1 MIISFWRRLL
11 DLIAPRLCVVCGH
24 RLSVTEEVICSKCNF
39 HLPRTGFH
47 LNAYENEMARLFWA
61 QIPIER
67 ASAFFYYE
75 PHAETANI
83 IYELKYKN
91 RPEIGTIVGR
101 MLAKEIQPSGFF
113 EGIDGMIPIPLAK
126 KRQHQRGYN
135 QSEEI
140 AQGISEITGLPIYNK
155 VVRRNSFKG
164 SQTNKGRWDRQENV
178 EHVFELLDAQ
188 AVSNELLDAQA
199 VSNKHLLLIDDV
211 VTTGATCIAC
221 AKALCQSGNVRISI
235 LSLGFAKS

>member
-47 LNAYENEMARLFWA
+47 QDAYENEMARLFWA

-67 ASAFFYYE
+67 ATAFFYYE

-91 RPEIGTIVGR
+91 HPEIGTTIGR
-101 MLAKEIQPSGFF
+101 MLAKEIQPAGFF
-113 EGIDGMIPIPLAK
+113 NEIDEIVPVPLAR
-126 KRQHQRGYN
+126 KRLHQRGYN
-135 QSEEI
+135 QSKEI
-140 AQGISEITGLPIYNK
+140 AQGISEITHLPINNNA
-155 VVRRNSFKG
+155 VRRIVFEG
-164 SQTNKGRWDRQENV
+164 SQTNKGRWERHENV
-178 EHVFELLDAQ
+178 EHVFELVDA
-188 AVSNELLDAQA
+188 ASVC
-199 VSNKHLLLIDDV
+199 NKHLLLVDDV

-221 AKALCQSGNVRISI
+221 AKALCQAGNVRISI

>member
-1 MIISFWRRLL
+1 MKPISFWRRLL

-47 LNAYENEMARLFWA
+47 RNAYDNEMAKMFWG

-67 ASAFFYYE
+67 ATAFFYYE

-83 IYELKYKN
+83 LYELKYKN
-91 RPEIGTIVGR
+91 HPEIGSVVGR

-113 EGIDGMIPIPLAK
+113 DGIDGIVPVPLAK
-126 KRQHQRGYN
+126 KRQRQRGYN

-140 AQGISEITGLPIYNK
+140 ARGVSEITGLPICKK

-178 EHVFELLDAQ
+178 EHVFELIDA
-188 AVSNELLDAQA
+188 EA

-221 AKALCQSGNVRISI
+221 AKALCQTEGVRISI
-235 LSLGFAKS
+235 LSLALAKS

>member
-1 MIISFWRRLL
+1 M
-11 DLIAPRLCVVCGH
+11 
-24 RLSVTEEVICSKCNF
+24 
-39 HLPRTGFH
+39 
-47 LNAYENEMARLFWA
+47 
-61 QIPIER
+61 
-67 ASAFFYYE
+67 
-75 PHAETANI
+75 
-83 IYELKYKN
+83 
-91 RPEIGTIVGR
+91 
-101 MLAKEIQPSGFF
+101 
-113 EGIDGMIPIPLAK
+113 AK

-188 AVSNELLDAQA
+188 AVSN
-199 VSNKHLLLIDDV
+199 KHLLLIDDV